1 MITYQTFLKNHP
13 NPIKDVSDETVE
25 KGLEDWF
32 KYRYIGFE
40 NENKFL
46 DILRRN
52 VAINYPMYEQ
62 KLRIEPGVSEYDWLV
77 QTYRE
82 RQLKTNGSSENTR
95 IHGDDTST
103 RTATT
108 SEDGTTAYGKT
119 ATTTHTGTD
128 TGTHTGTDTR
138 NDAANDTA
146 NHTGTVGSTH
156 TGTDTRNDTANDIA
170 GHTGTVES
178 THTGKEQS
186 EGRTKNS
193 STKTGSYTENSVEG
207 LHTTETSPHVTV
219 RNQNGGDR
227 SEWGGAQQV
236 QATTPMSKK
245 YDKSDMIEPSE
256 TDNDPQFYKKAY
268 QHMPALDW
276 QNLTAQSQSGNRGYV
291 SDNTYTETKYI
302 YGDDKKGDIQT
313 REGSTKS
320 PDRRE
325 VTYDNDKT
333 VGDGQN
339 HSAITKDLADNEAR
353 NLKDI
358 TDHTGKSTITKDL
371 ADDETRNLKDITDHT
386 GKSTTIYDTTNKT
399 EYDTQAKTI
408 DGGTDTNSRSGQSNE
423 RSENVY
429 GNIIDNGSH
438 SQTDREQVTGRNEDP
453 AVILERAT
461 RFIEHSSAFMWFKE
475 QLDSCFF
482 PGYYTDRSNDEEE
495 GSCCIW

>member
-13 NPIKDVSDETVE
+13 NPIKDVSDETIE
-25 KGLEDWF
+25 KGIEDWF
-32 KYRYIGFE
+32 RYRYIGFE

-138 NDAANDTA
+138 NDTANDTA

-156 TGTDTRNDTANDIA
+156 TGTEQND
-170 GHTGTVES
+170 GT
-178 THTGKEQS
+178 
-186 EGRTKNS
+186 TKNT
-193 STKTGSYTENSVEG
+193 STRTGGYTENSIEG

-219 RNQNGGDR
+219 RNQNGGNR
-227 SEWGGAQQV
+227 SEWSGAQQV

-245 YDKSDMIEPSE
+245 YDKSDMIEPSA
-256 TDNDPQFYKKAY
+256 TDDDTQFYKKAY

-291 SDNTYTETKYI
+291 SDDTYTETKYI

-339 HSAITKDLADNEAR
+339 NSIITKDLADNETR
-353 NLKDI
+353 DLKDI
-358 TDHTGKSTITKDL
+358 TDHTGQS
-371 ADDETRNLKDITDHT
+371 A
-386 GKSTTIYDTTNKT
+386 TTYDTTNKT
-399 EYDTQAKTI
+399 VYDTQAKTI

-429 GNIIDNGSH
+429 GNITDNGSH

-482 PGYYTDRSNDEEE
+482 PGYYTDENNDEEE

>member
-13 NPIKDVSDETVE
+13 NPIEDVSDETVE
-25 KGLEDWF
+25 KGIEDWF

-108 SEDGTTAYGKT
+108 SENGTTAYGKT

-138 NDAANDTA
+138 NDTANDTA

-156 TGTDTRNDTANDIA
+156 TGTEQNN
-170 GHTGTVES
+170 GT
-178 THTGKEQS
+178 
-186 EGRTKNS
+186 TKNI
-193 STKTGSYTENSVEG
+193 STRTGGYTENSVEG

-219 RNQNGGDR
+219 RNQNGGNR
-227 SEWGGAQQV
+227 SEWSGAQQV
-236 QATTPMSKK
+236 QAATPMSKK
-245 YDKSDMIEPSE
+245 YDKSNMIEPSA
-256 TDNDPQFYKKAY
+256 TDNDTQFYEKAY

-291 SDNTYTETKYI
+291 SDDTYTETKYI

-339 HSAITKDLADNEAR
+339 NSVITKDLADN
-353 NLKDI
+353 
-358 TDHTGKSTITKDL
+358 
-371 ADDETRNLKDITDHT
+371 ETRNLKDITDHT
-386 GKSTTIYDTTNKT
+386 GQSATIYDTTNKT
-399 EYDTQAKTI
+399 VYDTQAKTI

-429 GNIIDNGSH
+429 GNITDNGSH

-461 RFIEHSSAFMWFKE
+461 RFIEHSSAFMWLKE

-482 PGYYTDRSNDEEE
+482 PGYYTDESNDEEE

>member
-25 KGLEDWF
+25 KGIEAWF
-32 KYRYIGFE
+32 KYRYIGFK

-138 NDAANDTA
+138 NDTANDTA
-146 NHTGTVGSTH
+146 DHTGTVGSTH
-156 TGTDTRNDTANDIA
+156 TGTEQND
-170 GHTGTVES
+170 GT
-178 THTGKEQS
+178 
-186 EGRTKNS
+186 TKNT
-193 STKTGSYTENSVEG
+193 STRTGGYTENSVEG

-219 RNQNGGDR
+219 RNQNGGNR
-227 SEWGGAQQV
+227 SEWSGAQQV

-245 YDKSDMIEPSE
+245 YDKSNMIEPSA
-256 TDNDPQFYKKAY
+256 TDNDTQFYEKAY
-268 QHMPALDW
+268 QHMPTLDW

-291 SDNTYTETKYI
+291 SDDTYTETKYI

-333 VGDGQN
+333 VGNGQN
-339 HSAITKDLADNEAR
+339 NSIITKDLADN
-353 NLKDI
+353 
-358 TDHTGKSTITKDL
+358 
-371 ADDETRNLKDITDHT
+371 ETRNLKDITDHT
-386 GKSTTIYDTTNKT
+386 GNSTTTYDTTNKT
-399 EYDTQAKTI
+399 VYDTQAKTI

-429 GNIIDNGSH
+429 GNITDNGSH

-482 PGYYTDRSNDEEE
+482 PGYYTDESNDEEE

>member
-25 KGLEDWF
+25 KGIEDWF
-32 KYRYIGFE
+32 KYRYIGFK

-82 RQLKTNGSSENTR
+82 RQLKTKGSSENTR

-138 NDAANDTA
+138 NDTANDTA

-156 TGTDTRNDTANDIA
+156 TGTEQND
-170 GHTGTVES
+170 GT
-178 THTGKEQS
+178 
-186 EGRTKNS
+186 TKNT
-193 STKTGSYTENSVEG
+193 STRTGGYTENSVEG

-219 RNQNGGDR
+219 RNQNGGNR
-227 SEWGGAQQV
+227 SEWSGAQQV

-245 YDKSDMIEPSE
+245 YDKSDMIEPSAADDD
-256 TDNDPQFYKKAY
+256 TQFYKKAY

-291 SDNTYTETKYI
+291 SDDTYTETKYI

-339 HSAITKDLADNEAR
+339 NSIITKDLADN
-353 NLKDI
+353 
-358 TDHTGKSTITKDL
+358 
-371 ADDETRNLKDITDHT
+371 ETRNLKDITDHT
-386 GKSTTIYDTTNKT
+386 GQNTTIYDTTNKT
-399 EYDTQAKTI
+399 VYDTQAKTI

-429 GNIIDNGSH
+429 GNITDNGSH
-438 SQTDREQVTGRNEDP
+438 SQIDREQVTGRNEDP

-461 RFIEHSSAFMWFKE
+461 RFIEHSSAFMWLKE

-482 PGYYTDRSNDEEE
+482 PGYYTDESDDEEE

>member
-1 MITYQTFLKNHP
+1 MITYQTFLKIHP
-13 NPIKDVSDETVE
+13 NPIKDISDETVE
-25 KGLEDWF
+25 KGIEDWF

-138 NDAANDTA
+138 NDTANDTA

-156 TGTDTRNDTANDIA
+156 TGTEQND
-170 GHTGTVES
+170 GT
-178 THTGKEQS
+178 
-186 EGRTKNS
+186 TKNT
-193 STKTGSYTENSVEG
+193 STRTGGYTENSIEG

-219 RNQNGGDR
+219 RNQNGGNR
-227 SEWGGAQQV
+227 SEWSGAQQV

-245 YDKSDMIEPSE
+245 YDKSNMIEPSA
-256 TDNDPQFYKKAY
+256 TDNDTQFYEKAY

-291 SDNTYTETKYI
+291 SDDTYTETKYI

-333 VGDGQN
+333 VGDGKN
-339 HSAITKDLADNEAR
+339 NSVITKDLADN
-353 NLKDI
+353 
-358 TDHTGKSTITKDL
+358 
-371 ADDETRNLKDITDHT
+371 ETRNLKDITDHT
-386 GKSTTIYDTTNKT
+386 GQNTTIYDTTNKT
-399 EYDTQAKTI
+399 VYDTQAKTI

-429 GNIIDNGSH
+429 GNITDNGSH

-461 RFIEHSSAFMWFKE
+461 RFIEHSSAFMWLKE

-482 PGYYTDRSNDEEE
+482 PGYYTDESNDEEE